1 MRHAEAIEAIGVV
14 VRGPGLTDG
23 PKRGEYRV
31 RMVGKN
37 SGTQISRADL
47 AEFMLDRPTTD
58 THLQQMPVV
67 SY

>member
-14 VRGPGLTDG
+14 MRGPRLTDG
-23 PKRGEYRV
+23 PKGGEYRV

-47 AEFMLDRPTTD
+47 AEFMLDWPTTD